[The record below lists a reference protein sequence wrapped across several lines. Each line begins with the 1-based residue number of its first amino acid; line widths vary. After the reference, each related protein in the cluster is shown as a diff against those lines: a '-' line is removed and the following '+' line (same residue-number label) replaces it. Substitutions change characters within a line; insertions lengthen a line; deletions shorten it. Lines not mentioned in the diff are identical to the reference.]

1 MPIDT
6 HRDPNCN
13 RLIARMAAFLLMVMI
28 PLLAG
33 AARAKSQAGSSAKGN
48 QPGKITSPRVSL
60 APRFSPGQ
68 VFRYNVEFETT
79 TSTTRSGLAKD
90 PEGPSKLVITW
101 DATVRMEVLPAGA
114 TAPDGIRLRTTYE
127 KSTANVSSDTFD
139 PAADETQQQY
149 QKLAG
154 KVIEFSL
161 DAAGNVKS
169 VSGLEGVVD
178 GEKAANDAGEWIAKL
193 NASTGAPPGGNT
205 VGQKWV
211 SNQVAKELP
220 IGGLIWRTESEYLRN
235 EACHPPNPDVPGNPE
250 APGAALPAEPSG
262 NSEPVENCA
271 VILADLNL
279 VRPKSVRNPTPEEYG
294 KNGVQT
300 AGTWSGSSE
309 SLTYVSLRTGM
320 VVSVSQTGTQKMD
333 VTLTTNRNTSMRYAG
348 TVTSRSQVVLD
359 SNEIGGK

>member
-1 MPIDT
+1 MT
-6 HRDPNCN
+6 
-13 RLIARMAAFLLMVMI
+13 MM

-33 AARAKSQAGSSAKGN
+33 AAREKLQAASSAKGN

-79 TSTTRSGLAKD
+79 TSTTRSGLTKD

-101 DATVRMEVLPAGA
+101 DATVRMEVLTSGA

-149 QKLAG
+149 EKLAG

-161 DAAGNVKS
+161 DAAGTVKS

-178 GEKAANDAGEWIAKL
+178 GEKAAKAAGEWIAKL
-193 NASTGAPPGGNT
+193 DASTGAPRGGII

-211 SNQVAKELP
+211 SNQDAQELP
-220 IGGLIWRTESEYLRN
+220 IAGLVWRTESEYLRN
-235 EACHPPNPDVPGNPE
+235 EACHPPNPDVPANPE
-250 APGAALPAEPSG
+250 VPAAALPAEPDG
-262 NSEPVENCA
+262 NPEPTENCA

-300 AGTWSGSSE
+300 AGTWSGSSQ
-309 SLTYVSLRTGM
+309 SLTYISLRTGM
-320 VVSVSQTGTQKMD
+320 VVSVTQTGTQKMD

-359 SNEIGGK
+359 SDEISGK